1 MLGRMKLEQ
10 VGNHCYAVVSERNRL
25 CEANSGLINSGG
37 GVVIDTQC
45 DLGHARRMIE
55 LFGTVWPAMPGRV
68 VITHEDADHVW
79 GNQLFPEAQIIAH
92 RKIHERM
99 PHTADPRALQRLQ
112 AAARTWLGRI
122 VLRFSNPGVLALAD
136 QLAEEFD
143 FDGIELTLPNT
154 LFDER
159 YDLNLD
165 GIEVRLIHVGPS
177 HQWGDTLIHVPSQR
191 VLYSGDVVFRM
202 CTPMAWAGSY
212 ADWQRNLD
220 LIVQLDPEVIVPGHG
235 PVCGLE
241 GPREL
246 QAYLQYVYG
255 EARQCFDQGRS
266 ELEAARRID
275 FGPYAAWNAPARLY
289 FNVARA
295 YREFRGEP
303 NDAPWDIRKVFAS
316 IYKVAKAR
324 GIEAVF

>member
-1 MLGRMKLEQ
+1 MKLEQ
-10 VGNHCYAVVSERNRL
+10 VGDHCYAVISERNRL
-25 CEANSGLINSGG
+25 CDSNSGLLNTGG

-55 LFGTVWPAMPGRV
+55 LFGTVWPAMPERV

-79 GNQLFPEAQIIAH
+79 GNQLFADSQIIAQ

-99 PHTADPRALQRLQ
+99 RHTADPRNLQRVQ
-112 AAARTWLGRI
+112 RAARNWLTRI
-122 VLRFSNPGVLALAD
+122 VLRLSNPAILALAD
-136 QLAEEFD
+136 QLAEEYD
-143 FDGIELTLPNT
+143 FDGIELTLPTT

-159 YDLNLD
+159 YELDLN
-165 GIEVRLIHVGPS
+165 GTEVHLIHVGPS

-191 VLYSGDVVFRM
+191 VVYSGDVLFRS
-202 CTPMAWAGSY
+202 CTPIAWAGTF
-212 ADWQRNLD
+212 ADWQRSLD
-220 LIVQLDPEVIVPGHG
+220 LIIELDPEVIVPGHG
-235 PVCGLE
+235 PICGLE

-246 QAYLQYVYG
+246 KAYLQYVYD
-255 EARQCFDQGRS
+255 ASRACFDEGLS
-266 ELEAARRID
+266 EMEAAKRID
-275 FGPYAAWNAPARLY
+275 FGPYAAWSAPARLY

-303 NDAPWDIRKVFAS
+303 HDAPWDTPKVFAS
-316 IYKVAKAR
+316 IYKFARAR